1 MDRAGKIVNN
11 IQPEASP
18 FQLPS
23 FRLSPDQKQLVQATR
38 ESGKTDYWIVNLAR
52 GTRTRLTFDNSPH
65 FWFCGWT
72 PDGNVLYSSLAAS
85 AVPTIMLKATNS
97 GGDAKELLKGKEA
110 SFSQDGKFIIYGTPD
125 PARGQQGWDIWYVAT
140 EPEAKPLPFL
150 VTPKDERYAEFSPD
164 GTYVAYASN
173 ESGRYEV
180 YVKPFPNGEGK
191 SRVSIDGG
199 SMPRWSRRGDELF
212 YASGN
217 DIMAVHVQTRPSL
230 VLGQPQKLF
239 SRRPVAADRSEGF
252 YDSYD
257 VSADGQRFVILQS
270 DEGTNTNQKLMVI
283 QNWFAEFKDK
293 QK

>member
-1 MDRAGKIVNN
+1 MNRAGKIVNN
-11 IQPEASP
+11 IQPDPLP

-23 FRLSPDQKQLVQATR
+23 LRLSPDEKRLVQATR
-38 ESGKTDYWIVNLAR
+38 ESGKTDYWMVDLAR
-52 GTRTRLTFDNSPH
+52 GTRTKLMFENSARG
-65 FWFCGWT
+65 WFCGWT
-72 PDGNVLYSSLAAS
+72 PDGKNILYSSRDA
-85 AVPTIMLKATNS
+85 PTRTIMLKAADGS
-97 GGDAKELLKGKEA
+97 GDAKELLKGLEA
-110 SFSQDGKFIIYGTPD
+110 SFSQDGKFIVYGTPD
-125 PARGQQGWDIWYVAT
+125 PARGQQGWDLWYVGT
-140 EPEAKPLPFL
+140 EPGAKPQPFL

-164 GTYVAYASN
+164 GNYVAYASN

-180 YVKPFPNGEGK
+180 YVKRFPNGEV

-217 DIMAVHVQTRPSL
+217 DIMGVHVQTRPSL

-257 VSADGQRFVILQS
+257 VSADGQRFVMLQS
-270 DEGTNTNQKLMVI
+270 DEQQTTSQKLTII
-283 QNWFAEFKDK
+283 QNWFAEFKDR

>member
-11 IQPEASP
+11 IQPDPLP

-23 FRLSPDQKQLVQATR
+23 LRLSPDEKRLVQATR
-38 ESGKTDYWIVNLAR
+38 ESGKTDYWIVDLAR
-52 GTRTRLTFDNSPH
+52 GTRTKLMFENSARG
-65 FWFCGWT
+65 WFCGWT
-72 PDGNVLYSSLAAS
+72 PDGKNILYSSRDAP
-85 AVPTIMLKATNS
+85 VRTIMLKAADGS
-97 GGDAKELLKGKEA
+97 GDAKELLKGLEA
-110 SFSQDGKFIIYGTPD
+110 SFSQDGKFIVYGTPD
-125 PARGQQGWDIWYVAT
+125 PARGQQGWDLWYVGT
-140 EPEAKPLPFL
+140 EPGAKPQPFL

-164 GTYVAYASN
+164 GNYVAYASN

-180 YVKPFPNGEGK
+180 YVKRFPNGEV
-191 SRVSIDGG
+191 SRVSLDGG

-217 DIMAVHVQTRPSL
+217 DIMGVHVQTRPSL

-239 SRRPVAADRSEGF
+239 SRRPVAADRGEGF

-257 VSADGQRFVILQS
+257 VSADGQRFVMLQS
-270 DEGTNTNQKLMVI
+270 DEQQTTSQKLTII
-283 QNWFAEFKDK
+283 QNWFAEFKDR